1 MSELKAQLFICTS
14 CTYNRPDGV
23 ESSPEEAYKMRKNLK
38 TRVRELFSKKEVR
51 VSASTCL
58 GECEHGIA
66 AVMYPKGEW
75 TLGLRPADED
85 KMFTRLT
92 EEVNRVK

>member
-1 MSELKAQLFICTS
+1 MSELKAHLFICTS